1 MARYSAATDPLC
13 HNGKQ
18 IPALYLLGA
27 QSCGTTSFVAQLS
40 YQHWGITPAMKEWH
54 FFDRPERFKKGI
66 GAYLNYWRAPAC
78 GAGVLAL
85 DATPNYMA
93 DRQAPERAK
102 QFFTK
107 AQLEKITFAVLLCD
121 PARRAAHERRVLG
134 QVVKGRH
141 RRDRIPSRSSR
152 ANAH

>member
-1 MARYSAATDPLC
+1 MPYSAATDPLC